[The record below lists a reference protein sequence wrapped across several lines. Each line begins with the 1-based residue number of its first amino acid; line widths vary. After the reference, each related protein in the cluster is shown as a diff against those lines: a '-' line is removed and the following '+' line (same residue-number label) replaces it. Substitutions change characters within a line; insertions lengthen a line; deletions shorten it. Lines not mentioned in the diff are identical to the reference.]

1 MQFDK
6 KKFTA
11 LAMVGMMGFGIA
23 TVSLSGVSEA
33 HRHHA
38 QQTFEDGTSNK
49 YSQRINEEDMTH
61 KQNVRALRY
70 QKRNGQIGEKEYNRQ
85 LRQEQERHDKI
96 IEGIKDEYEAHNPHK
111 SK

>member
-1 MQFDK
+1 MKFDK
-6 KKFTA
+6 KKVTA
-11 LAMVGMMGFGIA
+11 LAMAGMMGFGIA

-49 YSQRINEEDMTH
+49 YSHRINEEDMTH

-70 QKRNGQIGEKEYNRQ
+70 QKRKGQISEKEYNRQ

-96 IEGIKDEYEAHNPHK
+96 IKGIKDEYEAHNPHK